1 MSHQSFHFNGF
12 TQRPAAIAAIALLLG
27 SMGTSTLPTFA
38 NSPSQTQQV
47 RTVYVDSARG
57 SDRPNAGTPTAPF
70 RTITY
75 ALEQSNSS
83 TLIQL
88 APGNYSSQTGESFP
102 LIIKPSVTLR
112 GDEVNQGKSVRIIGG
127 ANFISPSFARQNVTI
142 RAENGS
148 KVSGITV
155 TNPNTRGTGLWIE
168 SGSPIVMNSTF
179 FNSQREGVFIT
190 GNSSPKIS
198 NNIFNQNNG
207 NGISAVRSSQGEIR
221 DNLFQNTG
229 FGITI
234 NDSASPLVAGNR
246 IIENKDGILI
256 SQSAKPILRSNL
268 IEKNVRDGIVAIAK
282 AQPDLGTATSLGENI
297 IRSNGRYDLY
307 NATRTNTIFA
317 IGNQLNKT
325 RTVGPINLT
334 ANR

>member
-1 MSHQSFHFNGF
+1 MTLQSSRLNRF
-12 TQRPAAIAAIALLLG
+12 TQGPAAIAAITLLLG
-27 SMGTSTLPTFA
+27 SMGATTLPSFA
-38 NSPSQTQQV
+38 SSPSPSQQV
-47 RTVYVDSARG
+47 RTVYVDPTTG
-57 SDRPNAGTPTAPF
+57 SDRPNAGSPTVPF

-75 ALEQSNSS
+75 ALDQSNAN

-88 APGNYSSQTGESFP
+88 AAGNYSTQTGESFP
-102 LIIKPSVTLR
+102 LVIKPSVTLR
-112 GDEVNQGKSVRIIGG
+112 GDEVNQGRAVRIIGG

-155 TNPNTRGTGLWIE
+155 TNPNPRGTGLWIE
-168 SGSPIVMNSTF
+168 SGSPIVINSTF
-179 FNSQREGVFIT
+179 FNNQREGVFIT

-207 NGISAVRSSQGEIR
+207 NGISAVRTSQGEIR
-221 DNLFQNTG
+221 GNLFQNTG
-229 FGITI
+229 FGIAI
-234 NDSASPLVAGNR
+234 NDSAAPLVADNK
-246 IIENKDGILI
+246 IIENKDGIII

-282 AQPDLGTATSLGENI
+282 AQPDLGTATSFGQNI

-317 IGNQLNKT
+317 IGNQLSKT